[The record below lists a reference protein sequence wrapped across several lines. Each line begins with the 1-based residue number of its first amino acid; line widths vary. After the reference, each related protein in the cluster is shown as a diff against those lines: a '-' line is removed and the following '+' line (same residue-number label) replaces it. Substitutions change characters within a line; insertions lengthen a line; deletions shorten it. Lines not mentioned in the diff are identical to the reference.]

1 MVFKKLML
9 ATLLSGVMV
18 FSQAAVADV
27 VKLKPQSFETQFDQT
42 LSLNTQTQWVIFS
55 TTKDGGNW
63 VKEAFAQLNFNE
75 ATLASKQLLYV
86 ADIHKMPSFISKMFA
101 IPKMRDYGFPIAL
114 DKEGEGTQ
122 DWPTQENA
130 VNVYQLNQLEVI
142 KTMHFANQSDLEN
155 FLKGI

>member
-1 MVFKKLML
+1 MVFKKLMY
-9 ATLLSGVMV
+9 ATLLSGAVL
-18 FSQAAVADV
+18 FSQTAIADALQ
-27 VKLKPQSFETQFDQT
+27 LKPQSFETQFDQT
-42 LSLNTQTQWVIFS
+42 LSLDAQTQWVIFS

-63 VKEAFAQLNFNE
+63 VKETFAKLEFNE
-75 ATLASKQLLYV
+75 ATLDSKHLLYV

-130 VNVYQLNQLEVI
+130 VNVYQLNQLEVV
-142 KTMHFANQSDLEN
+142 KTLHFANQADLEN